1 MMRQRRFALACAGF
15 MLLAA
20 GRAGAIDDG
29 FDPSKYEKG
38 GFAPASDAAYRN
50 ECGSCHFAYLPG
62 MLPARSWQALMA
74 RSTDHFGESLSLSA
88 ATAAGIERYLVEQA
102 ADRSDY
108 RGSKLILSWLAEDK
122 TPVRI
127 TSLPLMRQRHV
138 VIRKLQRDSRVDVK
152 LTNCDGCHEK
162 AATGSFAYS
171 QIVVPGVT
179 RIVRPG
185 ALF

>member
-1 MMRQRRFALACAGF
+1 MTSRRRCAFACAAF

-20 GRAGAIDDG
+20 GRAAAIDDG

-38 GFAPASDAAYRN
+38 GFAPASDAEYRN

-62 MLPARSWQALMA
+62 MLPARSWRALMA
-74 RSTDHFGESLSLSA
+74 KSVDHFGESLSLPA
-88 ATAAGIERYLVEQA
+88 ATAARVERYLVEHA

-108 RGSKLILSWLAEDK
+108 RGSRLILSRLEGDAA
-122 TPVRI
+122 PLRI

-138 VIRKLQRDSRVDVK
+138 IIRKLQRDSVVDVK
-152 LTNCDGCHEK
+152 LTNCDSCHEK
-162 AATGSFAYS
+162 AATGSFAYD

-179 RIVRPG
+179 KMVRPG
-185 ALF
+185 SLF

>member
-1 MMRQRRFALACAGF
+1 MRSRYSALACAALL
-15 MLLAA
+15 LLAA

-38 GFAPASDAAYRN
+38 GFAPASDEGYRG

-62 MLPARSWQALMA
+62 LLPARSWHALMA
-74 RSTDHFGESLSLSA
+74 RSVDHFGESLSLPA
-88 ATAAGIERYLVEQA
+88 ATAARIERYLADHA

-108 RGSKLILSWLAEDK
+108 RGSTLILTRLDDDA

-138 VIRKLQRDSRVDVK
+138 IIRKLQRDSVVDVR
-152 LTNCDGCHEK
+152 LTNCDSCHEK
-162 AATGSFAYS
+162 AATGSFAYD

-179 RIVRPG
+179 KMVRPG
-185 ALF
+185 SLF